1 MKRLLDCVSQNT
13 RSKRPRLVGTDT
25 NQIMVS
31 ATHLYNYMVGD
42 PLVDWLKQRNRSGT
56 RHSPAYLNAN
66 GFDTFIMKR
75 GVEFE
80 EKLVEYIN
88 QNLFPVVTVSP
99 SITTEGISRT
109 HKLMLEGAPII
120 HSAPVQSTRTNTQ
133 GIIDLLVRSDYL
145 CDLVEDNPISDTE
158 KNVPAPKLKSNY
170 HYVVV
175 DIKFT
180 TLPLRADATHLVN
193 SGSMPAYKAQ
203 CLVYTELVGEIQ
215 GYTAPYAFLMGR
227 RWRCTRN
234 GTPHANNS
242 CLGKLGKIDY
252 DDIDAQ
258 YKQRTADAIKWVRDV
273 KTDSDKWTTN
283 PPTREELYPNMC
295 VDSGIWNGEK
305 EKIADDIGE
314 MTKIWHV
321 GVRHR
326 KNAVEKQIFSWR
338 DKSCT
343 TASMGLRGVRA
354 PVIDA
359 IISIN
364 RQKKDKIRPSRI
376 QNNLH
381 DWKVPGNELFVDFET
396 FGDMFDD
403 FTSLPAQNRTDMI
416 FMIGVGYEE
425 EGRWV
430 YKSFTCTQ
438 PTLLE
443 EYRIMDEFAQ
453 LVADRNYPKIYHWV
467 ADEKFWRA
475 AENRQFDITDDSD
488 IERKDH
494 ISDDWQV
501 KKWADLSQVFQTEP
515 IVIKDC
521 FKYGLKSVSKAMQK
535 HDMIKGTL
543 DSSCDNGMSAMIKA
557 WKVYRSNKDV
567 DASEIMKDIVK
578 YNEFDCKVLWEILS
592 YLRKNHS

>member
-13 RSKRPRLVGTDT
+13 RSKRPRLVGTDKS
-25 NQIMVS
+25 QVMVS
-31 ATHLYNYMVGD
+31 ATHLYNYMIGD
-42 PLVDWLKQRNRSGT
+42 PLVDWLKQRSRSGT

-80 EKLVEYIN
+80 EKLVEYIS

-99 SITTEGISRT
+99 SITAEGISRT
-109 HKLMLEGAPII
+109 RQLMLEGAPII
-120 HSAPVQSTRTNTQ
+120 HSAPVQSTQKNTQ

-145 CDLVEDNPISDTE
+145 CDLVEDNPISDIE
-158 KNVPAPKLKSNY
+158 KNVPAPKLKSDY
-170 HYVVV
+170 HYIVV

-180 TLPLRADATHLVN
+180 TLPLRADAIHLVN
-193 SGSMPAYKAQ
+193 AGSMSAYKAQ

-234 GTPHANNS
+234 GVSHSNNS

-252 DDIDAQ
+252 NDIDVQ
-258 YKQRTADAIKWVRDV
+258 YKQRTADAIQWVRDV
-273 KTDSDKWTTN
+273 KTDSEKWTTT
-283 PPTREELYPNMC
+283 PQTREELYPNMC

-305 EKIADDIGE
+305 EKIADNIGE

-326 KNAVEKQIFSWR
+326 KNAVDKQIFSWR

-343 TASMGLRGVRA
+343 TASMGLRGLRA

-364 RQKKDKIRPSRI
+364 RQNRDKIRPSRI

-381 DWKVPGNELFVDFET
+381 DWKAPGNELFVDFET

-403 FTSLPAQNRTDMI
+403 FTSLPSQNHTDMI

-430 YKSFTCTQ
+430 YKNFTCTQ

-453 LVADRNYPKIYHWV
+453 LVADRSYPKIYHWV

-501 KKWADLSQVFQTEP
+501 KEWADLSQVFQTEP

-521 FKYGLKSVSKAMQK
+521 FKYGLKSVSKAMKK
-535 HDMIKGTL
+535 HGMIKGTL

-557 WKVYRSNKDV
+557 WKLYQSDKNLVVSKK
-567 DASEIMKDIVK
+567 MKDIVK